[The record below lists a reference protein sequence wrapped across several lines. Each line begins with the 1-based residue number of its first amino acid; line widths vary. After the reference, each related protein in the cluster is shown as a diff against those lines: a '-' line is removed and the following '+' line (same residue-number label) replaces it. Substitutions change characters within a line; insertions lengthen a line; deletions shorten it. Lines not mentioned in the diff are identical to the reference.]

1 MKIRSIYYACIVFL
15 MLLQACSSTIN
26 STTTFNK
33 RGNILGTWQL
43 ANIDY
48 EGINELSVKSL
59 FKEQNLKCFIGSTWY
74 LPNNGNGY
82 YLLSQGQNCVSI
94 KQNIYWSASPAEDTF
109 QFKKME
115 VGEKPKFVE
124 DGFRLILSSVTKES
138 MVLRSPVET
147 SAGNAYIVLNFVKSE
162 K

>member
-1 MKIRSIYYACIVFL
+1 MKIRSISYACIAFFL
-15 MLLQACSSTIN
+15 LLQACSSTMN
-26 STTTFNK
+26 STATVNK
-33 RGNILGTWQL
+33 RANILGTWQL
-43 ANIDY
+43 ANIGY
-48 EGINELSVKSL
+48 EGINEVTVKSL
-59 FKEQNLKCFIGSTWY
+59 FKEQNPKCFIGSTWY
-74 LPNNGNGY
+74 LPNNGSGY
-82 YLLSQGQNCVSI
+82 YLINEGQNCASI

-109 QFKKME
+109 QFKKIE
-115 VGEKPKFVE
+115 AGEKPKLVE